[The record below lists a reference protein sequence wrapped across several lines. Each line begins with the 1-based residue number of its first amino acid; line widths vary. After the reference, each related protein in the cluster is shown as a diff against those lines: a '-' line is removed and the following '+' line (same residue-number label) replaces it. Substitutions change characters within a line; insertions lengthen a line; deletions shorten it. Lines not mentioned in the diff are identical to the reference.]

1 MQRHLLASYKVAKQ
15 HDNALLKNIK
25 GLPYKLDQGSES
37 NICSAQAFTQIFI
50 NLSTQKKKF
59 LHHAVK
65 YNGAHI
71 AGSKRGYFNLM
82 MLLST

>member
-1 MQRHLLASYKVAKQ
+1 MDK
-15 HDNALLKNIK
+15 
-25 GLPYKLDQGSES
+25 GSES
-37 NICSAQAFTQIFI
+37 NICSAQTFTRIFI
-50 NLSTQKKKF
+50 NLSTEKKKS

-82 MLLST
+82 MLLSTWRKVREEGNLQMIAVY